1 MTVQLKGPT
10 FTTGGGGFLPPEPLQ
25 ERPQTTAA
33 TMGQCNQAEY
43 FQCVHRQSECIPK
56 SLLCDGE
63 FDCTDGSDEFTCN
76 ERDKRGKLA

>member
-1 MTVQLKGPT
+1 MQLKGPT

-25 ERPQTTAA
+25 ARPVTTTAA
-33 TMGQCNQAEY
+33 ATIGCNQAEY
-43 FQCVHRQSECIPK
+43 FQCINRQNECIPK

-76 ERDKRGKLA
+76 EREKRGNLA